1 MTHEWLWRYHG
12 IVDPETDTL
21 KSDPQN
27 DVFSIYITPRHN
39 DIDMVYLSG
48 NVQQVQQIINKYNIE
63 YIIIGNIEMY
73 SYWADNNNT
82 FAQLGEVV
90 FSSGSLNIYKV
101 TPNSNVV

>member
-1 MTHEWLWRYHG
+1 
-12 IVDPETDTL
+12 
-21 KSDPQN
+21 
-27 DVFSIYITPRHN
+27 
-39 DIDMVYLSG
+39 MVYLSG

-63 YIIIGNIEMY
+63 YIIIGSIEMY